1 MVLPL
6 SYLKSHK
13 LKKLILKG
21 HLLKAQKLIESDMSL
36 LKYLLEFVGS
46 EDTKLSSNSIYLLTK
61 IVLKHKMNHKKLL
74 PYIKKFL
81 NSDSDEIVLNTLM
94 CLKLLLKEN
103 PDYFK
108 YVEKEIYEL
117 NRRSVNVLIRENT
130 WELIKSY
137 GDIKKIGNVKPQRS
151 SLYEKLIKLKES
163 IKQQTLIKKLIDLG
177 ESLLN
182 LSSVK
187 KLTIS
192 VEKIESS
199 IKKEDLKGMLKLI
212 EKGKLEEL
220 SPLNVAYCF
229 SVLTTLDKKEEVEKY
244 IDNVFK
250 LIFSDNEIVRNTA
263 LHTIYE
269 ITKKYPDLIY
279 KRIDT
284 LKNYCRK
291 YGRNI
296 LIEEIFQ
303 KLSKAI

>member
-6 SYLKSHK
+6 LYPKSLQ
-13 LKKLILKG
+13 LKKLIEKG

-46 EDTKLSSNSIYLLTK
+46 DDTKLSSNSIYLLTK
-61 IVLKHKMNHKKLL
+61 IFLKHKMNHKKLL

-81 NSDSDEIVLNTLM
+81 KSDDDEIVLNTLM

-108 YVEKEIYEL
+108 YVEKEIYEI
-117 NRRSVNVLIRENT
+117 NKKSVNVLIREHT
-130 WELIKSY
+130 WELIKNY
-137 GDIKKIGNVKPQRS
+137 GDIEKLNEAQSRKNA
-151 SLYEKLIKLKES
+151 LYEKLVKLKDS
-163 IKQQTLIKKLIDLG
+163 IKQQALIKKLLDLG

-182 LSSVK
+182 LSLVK
-187 KLTIS
+187 KLEIS
-192 VEKIESS
+192 EEKIESP
-199 IKKEDLKGMLKLI
+199 IKKEDLKGTLKLI

-220 SPLNVAYCF
+220 NPLNVAYCF
-229 SVLTTLDKKEEVEKY
+229 SVLINLDKKEIEKY

-250 LIFSDNEIVRNTA
+250 LIFSDNEIIRNTA

-269 ITKKYPDLIY
+269 ITKKYPDLVY
-279 KRIDT
+279 ERISI
-284 LKNYCRK
+284 LREYCRK

-296 LIEEIFQ
+296 LVEEIFQ
-303 KLSKAI
+303 ELSKHI

>member
-1 MVLPL
+1 MVFPL
-6 SYLKSHK
+6 LYPKSLK

-46 EDTKLSSNSIYLLTK
+46 DDTKLSSNSIYLLTK
-61 IVLKHKMNHKKLL
+61 IFLKHKMNHKKLL

-81 NSDSDEIVLNTLM
+81 NSNTDEIVLNTLM

-108 YVEKEIYEL
+108 YVEREIYEI
-117 NRRSVNVLIRENT
+117 NKKSVNVLIREHT
-130 WELIKSY
+130 WELIRSY
-137 GDIKKIGNVKPQRS
+137 GDVKKIGDVKPQRS
-151 SLYEKLIKLKES
+151 TLYEKLIKLKES
-163 IKQQTLIKKLIDLG
+163 IKQQTLIKKLLDLG

-182 LSSVK
+182 LSPVK
-187 KLTIS
+187 KLIIS

-199 IKKEDLKGMLKLI
+199 IKKEDLKGTLKLI

-229 SVLTTLDKKEEVEKY
+229 SVLTNLDKEEMEKY

-250 LIFSDNEIVRNTA
+250 LIFSDNEIIRNTA

-279 KRIDT
+279 KRIDI
-284 LKNYCRK
+284 LRNYCRK
-291 YGRNI
+291 YGRNT

-303 KLSKAI
+303 ELSKII